1 MMILS
6 EWNGMEFYWMR
17 CDVKYTERQRERERE
32 RERDK
37 TRTRNV
43 MCFLPIDEMTDD
55 GMAC

>member
-1 MMILS
+1 
-6 EWNGMEFYWMR
+6 MEQNCMRCDGMR
-17 CDVKYTERQRERERE
+17 CDVKYTERQRERE

-43 MCFLPIDEMTDD
+43 MCFLPIDEKTDD